1 MSSARCLFKKF
12 SDKGKQMADFWKDT
26 ADGRTTLFWFDPARI
41 RVKDGLNG
49 RDLQTADNIAHVEG
63 LAALIA
69 ENGFMPS
76 HPLEVFREGDD
87 VYLSDGHCRLAAVM
101 LLRGRG
107 VVVEKVPCIPE
118 ARGTNEVDRI
128 LGQISHNSAKPLNPL
143 EEARN
148 LKRALGMGLSVAE
161 VAKRIGKSP
170 SYVTHALDFLA
181 APVEVHAAVSAG
193 EISTTLATEIVRKEG
208 ATRGAETVRKAV
220 ERAKASGKAKAT
232 RKTVNA
238 VSATPPAPEPTA
250 LIARELSS
258 ADEAKLR
265 ATFNKTGYGE
275 LRIVHDDDV
284 REVLDVKRAAL
295 VLAREFLMENIGSH
309 GACFDL
315 DAERIVAEI
324 SHALGEAS
332 VTREIENV

>member
-1 MSSARCLFKKF
+1 
-12 SDKGKQMADFWKDT
+12 MADFWKDEN
-26 ADGRTTLFWFDPARI
+26 DGRTATFWFEPHRI
-41 RVKDGLNG
+41 KIKPGLG
-49 RDLQTADNIAHVEG
+49 ARDLTTPDNLAGLESLAD
-63 LAALIA
+63 LIA
-69 ENGFMPS
+69 EHGFLAS
-76 HPLEVFREGDD
+76 KPLEVFREGNDIY
-87 VYLSDGHCRLAAVM
+87 VADGHRRMAAVAM
-101 LLRGRG
+101 LRERTPPFII
-107 VVVEKVPCIPE
+107 EKLPCIPE
-118 ARGTNEVDRI
+118 PRGTSEVDRI
-128 LGQISHNSAKPLNPL
+128 LNQSGSQNSAKLLNPL

-193 EISTTLATEIVRKEG
+193 DISTTLATEIVRKEG

-309 GACFDL
+309 GARFDL